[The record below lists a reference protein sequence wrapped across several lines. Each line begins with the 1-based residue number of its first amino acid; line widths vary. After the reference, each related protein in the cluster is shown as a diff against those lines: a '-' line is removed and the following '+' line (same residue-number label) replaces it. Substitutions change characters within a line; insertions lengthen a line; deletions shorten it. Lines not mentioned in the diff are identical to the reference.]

1 MTFSDKPSFATATAG
16 KMTIF
21 KMTSKVTYLGDLR
34 TECTHLLS
42 GQKIITDAPP
52 DNQGKGEAFS
62 PTDLC
67 ATSLATCILTTIGI
81 RARDLDITGAYAE
94 VTKIMASDPRRIS
107 RVEVRIIMPKNGFS
121 DKDKKVLETIAHTCP
136 VALSLAAGVEQV
148 IEFDW

>member
-1 MTFSDKPSFATATAG
+1 
-16 KMTIF
+16 
-21 KMTSKVTYLGDLR
+21 MTSKVEYLGDLR

-42 GQKIITDAPP
+42 GQKFITDAPP

-81 RARDLDITGAYAE
+81 RARDLDIAGARAE

-107 RVEVRIIMPKNGFS
+107 RIEVKITMPKNGYS
-121 DKDKKVLETIAHTCP
+121 DKDKKVMETIAHTCP
-136 VALSLAAGVEQV
+136 VALSLSEKIEQV
-148 IEFDW
+148 IDFEW